1 MAFGLL
7 NFNSPLFF
15 LVLRAIS
22 HLFNTIEKYS
32 SVLMMTSK
40 ITMSVN
46 FISISPTSLLGEQMT
61 SLNTTDNSFLL
72 NIFPVYCDLNLYS
85 LFYYSSLSSLFLFNT
100 MSNTL
105 LKSLS
110 IRATIFSF
118 NYKISFNRLWHDLF
132 LLT

>member
-1 MAFGLL
+1 MAFVLL
-7 NFNSPLFF
+7 NFISPLLF

-32 SVLMMTSK
+32 SVLTMTSK
-40 ITMSVN
+40 ITVSVN
-46 FISISPTSLLGEQMT
+46 FISISPASLLGEQMT

-72 NIFPVYCDLNLYS
+72 NIFPVYCDLNIYS

-118 NYKISFNRLWHDLF
+118 NHKISFNRLWHDLF